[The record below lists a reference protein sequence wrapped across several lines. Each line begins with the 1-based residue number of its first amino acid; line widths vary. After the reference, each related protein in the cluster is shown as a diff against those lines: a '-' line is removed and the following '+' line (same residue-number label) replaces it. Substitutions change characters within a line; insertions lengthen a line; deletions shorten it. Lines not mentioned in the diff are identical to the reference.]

1 MPEDNDARLR
11 KIAESEGFDSV
22 QTMLEAAATDSVC
35 PGICTTCGWVMSAT
49 EPDQDQG
56 WCENC
61 DTNTVESALVL
72 AGLI

>member
-11 KIAESEGFDSV
+11 KIAEIEGFDSV
-22 QTMLEAAATDSVC
+22 QAMLEVAATDSVC
-35 PGICTTCGWVMSAT
+35 PGICVKCGWVTSET

-56 WCENC
+56 WCEHC
-61 DTNTVESALVL
+61 GGNTVKSALIL

>member
-1 MPEDNDARLR
+1 MPEDYNARLH
-11 KIAESEGFDSV
+11 KIADDEGFESV
-22 QTMLEAAATDSVC
+22 DAMLKVAATDSVC
-35 PGICTTCGWVMSAT
+35 PGICMTCGWVTSEI

-61 DTNTVESALVL
+61 RTNTVKSALVL

>member
-1 MPEDNDARLR
+1 MPEEKGARLR
-11 KIAESEGFDSV
+11 KIAEGEGFESV
-22 QTMLEAAATDSVC
+22 HAMLEAAAVDSVS
-35 PGICTTCGWVMSAT
+35 PGICMTCGWVVSET

-61 DTNTVESALVL
+61 DTNTVTSALVL